1 MAKNINI
8 DSDRDKFVTSL
19 QKGVQSAN
27 INFLIGSGCSKPA
40 ISTLGTIEKDIQSLL
55 EENKIED
62 AEKKTFEFLKPFVDK
77 TSLLLKDDFI
87 QECKTKKCDVSETYN
102 NYQSFIDTIAKLLF
116 ERKSNILHKQATIF
130 TTNYD
135 LFIEKVSESYLS
147 QLIINDGFQRNSSLK
162 HKFIFSASNFFNIT
176 YSTGNLYNYQ
186 VEIPAI
192 NLIKLHGSLNWEI
205 KDDKI
210 INSFDFLKKADELKE
225 KTGIEKIREFNDLFS
240 LILPKKDKFKETLL
254 NQVYYD
260 MFRLYANELDKENTL
275 LIADGF
281 SFDDEHILKITKR
294 ALKNPTLKLVIFCW
308 EKDPQKYEDKFSE
321 FNNVEIVYSEKE
333 NIDFVKFNK
342 ILTDILSKEKE
353 PQIQKVEIIR
363 DEQNEE

>member
-1 MAKNINI
+1 MANII
-8 DSDRDKFVTSL
+8 KIETDEDKFIGNL

-27 INFLIGSGCSKPA
+27 LNFLIGSGCSKPA

-55 EENKIED
+55 EKDKIED
-62 AEKKTFEFLKPFVDK
+62 AKKKTYEFLKPFVES
-77 TSLLLKDDFI
+77 TSQIIDNTELDETHQSALK
-87 QECKTKKCDVSETYN
+87 
-102 NYQSFIDTIAKLLF
+102 NYRSFIETIAKLLF

-135 LFIEKVSESYLS
+135 LFIEKVSENYSS
-147 QLIINDGFQRNSSLK
+147 QLIINDGFQRNSSLTQS
-162 HKFIFSASNFFNIT
+162 FSFSASNFFNVL

-205 KDDKI
+205 NAGKI
-210 INSFDFLKKADELKE
+210 INSFDFLEKAEELKDE
-225 KTGIEKIREFNDLFS
+225 ADKEKIEEFNNLFS

-260 MFRLYANELDKENTL
+260 LLRIYANELDKENTL

-281 SFDDEHILKITKR
+281 SFDDEHILEITKR

-308 EKDPQKYEDKFSE
+308 DKESQKYENKFSE

-333 NIDFVKFNK
+333 NIDFAKFNK
-342 ILTDILSKEKE
+342 ILTDILPKEKE
-353 PQIQKVEIIR
+353 SQIQKVEIIKT
-363 DEQNEE
+363 EQNEE